1 MADVKKI
8 LIVEDEIPLLD
19 SYAELV
25 ETAGYIPLKASDG
38 YQALDTLSNNFD
50 QIDLVLLDL
59 MMPGVDGLEV
69 LKTIRNNEDKY
80 GKMPIVVLTNMTS
93 ESVVK
98 EAFDLGAISYLVK
111 TDLDYDGLVKEL
123 SKFFGQNVNLLTAL
137 KWEKYCIIKE

>member
-1 MADVKKI
+1 MVDSRKI

-25 ETAGYIPLKASDG
+25 ENAGYVSMKASDG
-38 YQALDTLSNNFD
+38 YQALDLLANNLD

-69 LKTIRNNEDKY
+69 LKTIKNNEEKY
-80 GKMPIVVLTNMTS
+80 GKMPIVILTNMTS

-98 EAFDLGAISYLVK
+98 EAFNMGATSYLVK
-111 TDLDYDGLVKEL
+111 TDLDYEGLVKEL
-123 SKFFGQNVNLLTAL
+123 DKFFG
-137 KWEKYCIIKE
+137 

>member
-19 SYAELV
+19 SYADIV
-25 ETAGYIPLKASDG
+25 ETAGYVPLKASDG
-38 YQALDTLSNNFD
+38 YQALDVLSNNLD

-98 EAFDLGAISYLVK
+98 EAFTLGATSYLVK
-111 TDLDYDGLVKEL
+111 ADLDYDGLVKEL
-123 SKFFGQNVNLLTAL
+123 SKFF
-137 KWEKYCIIKE
+137 E

>member
-8 LIVEDEIPLLD
+8 LVVEDEIPLLD

-25 ETAGYIPLKASDG
+25 ETAGYVPLKASDG
-38 YQALDTLSNNFD
+38 YQALDILSNNLD

-123 SKFFGQNVNLLTAL
+123 AKFFG
-137 KWEKYCIIKE
+137 

>member
-25 ETAGYIPLKASDG
+25 ETAGYVPLKASDG
-38 YQALDTLSNNFD
+38 YQALDILSNNLD

-69 LKTIRNNEDKY
+69 LKTIKSNEDKY

-111 TDLDYDGLVKEL
+111 TDLDYD
-123 SKFFGQNVNLLTAL
+123 
-137 KWEKYCIIKE
+137 